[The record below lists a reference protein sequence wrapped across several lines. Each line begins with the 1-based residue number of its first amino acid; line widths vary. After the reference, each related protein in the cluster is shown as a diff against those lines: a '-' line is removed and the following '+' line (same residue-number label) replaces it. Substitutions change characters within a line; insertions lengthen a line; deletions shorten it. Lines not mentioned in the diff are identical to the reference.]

1 MTLDE
6 FIRKWKPILT
16 TWKNSSV
23 EDPEFAED
31 CWAVGFEMDGGE
43 SITALCPEKNWMRAT
58 VLRDNLN
65 LIVDVNVLGSAIFSL
80 WRYHTHA
87 CGPLD
92 DDTIEWFSIAF
103 DRLREL
109 AAAGK

>member
-1 MTLDE
+1 MTVSD
-6 FIRKWKPILT
+6 FIAKWQPILT
-16 TWKNSSV
+16 TWTGAA
-23 EDPEFAED
+23 EDPQFAED

-58 VLRDNLN
+58 VLRANLN
-65 LIVDVNVLGSAIFSL
+65 LIVDVNILGSAIFSL
-80 WRYHTHA
+80 WRYHTHG

-92 DDTIEWFSIAF
+92 NDTIEWFSIAF

-109 AAAGK
+109 STTEK